1 LKAFEDHLAKGETSE
16 AQRILNE
23 AKSEMEPSV
32 YWFNQGLLH
41 AKNNNWADARISLL
55 KSQKLLSRQET
66 ISNLEIVEKQLVVS
80 EVEAPRTVKDYLIS
94 STYFAGS
101 ELALTLNLALLIIG
115 LWNFRKTKSIR
126 GFIGILIMMIMLS
139 GLSHW
144 TRNWPWMVAEE
155 EITVLDGPSEIFES
169 VSVIPKG
176 IKFLGVERDSWVKV
190 IYPSRLE
197 GWIKKENISEL

>member
-1 LKAFEDHLAKGETSE
+1 MKAFEDHLAKGETSE

-126 GFIGILIMMIMLS
+126 GFVGILIMMIMLS
-139 GLSHW
+139 GLSLW
-144 TRNWPWMVAEE
+144 TRNWPWVVAEE

>member
-16 AQRILNE
+16 AQNILNE
-23 AKSEMEPSV
+23 AKEELEPSV
-32 YWFNQGLLH
+32 FWFNQGLLH
-41 AKNNNWADARISLL
+41 AKTNNWADARISLL
-55 KSQKLLSRQET
+55 KSQKLIARQET
-66 ISNLEIVEKQLVVS
+66 LENLEIVEKQLVVS
-80 EVEAPRTVKDYLIS
+80 EIEAPRTIKDYVIS

-115 LWNFRKTKSIR
+115 LWNFRKTRSLR
-126 GFIGILIMMIMLS
+126 GFVGILIMMIMLS
-139 GLSHW
+139 GLSLW
-144 TRNWPWMVAEE
+144 TRTWPWVVAEE
-155 EITVLDGPSEIFES
+155 EISVFDGPSEIFES

-176 IKFLGVERDSWVKV
+176 IKFLGVEQDSWIKI

>member
-1 LKAFEDHLAKGETSE
+1 MKAFEDHLAKGETSE

-139 GLSHW
+139 GLSLW
-144 TRNWPWMVAEE
+144 TRNWPWVVAEE

>member
-16 AQRILNE
+16 AQKILNE
-23 AKSEMEPSV
+23 ARSELEPSV

-55 KSQKLLSRQET
+55 KSQKQLSRQET

-126 GFIGILIMMIMLS
+126 GFVGILIMMIMLS
-139 GLSHW
+139 GLSLW
-144 TRNWPWMVAEE
+144 TRNWPWVVAEE